1 MIRLTTALL
10 LCLGTIG
17 VTPAAAQSA
26 TAAQGDSTAQN
37 TTGTVVSST
46 RTTLVIRTAPGD
58 YKLYELNADTTR
70 PAALPPGATVN
81 VAAMPL
87 ADGSAVPVAS
97 MVRVTAQPV
106 QGLAGQPK
114 PADEPV
120 PQTIQSLEQS
130 IQRQTGR
137 YRVGVRAGAAL
148 DPELIMLGVQS
159 QIGPFFNDN
168 VWARPNLEFG
178 FGEVT
183 DLIGLNFDGIYRV
196 PVTNRSSR
204 WSFFFGGGPVLNFVK
219 LGFSREGDVDLSD
232 PQTDEDF
239 SFDDFDLDAGL
250 NILAGVQSRGGM
262 FMELKTT
269 VYANP
274 GMRFV
279 VGTNFW
285 GGGGNR

>member
-1 MIRLTTALL
+1 MIRLTSALL
-10 LCLGTIG
+10 LSLLAIG
-17 VTPAAAQSA
+17 VPPAAAQST
-26 TAAQGDSTAQN
+26 TAAQGASAAEN
-37 TTGTVVSST
+37 SATGTVVSST
-46 RTTLVIRTAPGD
+46 RTTLVIRTDPGE
-58 YKLYELNADTTR
+58 YKLYELNSDTTR

-81 VAAMPL
+81 VASMPL
-87 ADGSAVPVAS
+87 VDGASVPVAS

-106 QGLAGQPK
+106 QGLQPK
-114 PADEPV
+114 PATPDEPV
-120 PQTIQSLEQS
+120 PQSVRNLESS

-148 DPELIMLGVQS
+148 DPELIVLGAQA
-159 QIGPFFNDN
+159 QIGPFFNEN

-196 PVTNRSSR
+196 PVTNRNSR
-204 WSFFFGGGPVLNFVK
+204 WNFFFGGGPVLNFVK
-219 LGFSREGDVDLSD
+219 LGFER
-232 PQTDEDF
+232 TDIATPNE
-239 SFDDFDLDAGL
+239 SVEFDDFDLDFGL

-269 VYANP
+269 VYADP

-279 VGTNFW
+279 IGTNLW
-285 GGGGNR
+285 GGGGN